1 MCHLR
6 KRLFDMKGVFKV
18 RKCVVFCWLSSGF
31 CFCHADFEQP
41 QKATN
46 ALISQAEI
54 SSCPPGSAV
63 NKNW

>member
-6 KRLFDMKGVFKV
+6 KRLFDMKGVLKV
-18 RKCVVFCWLSSGF
+18 SIFWLSSGF

-41 QKATN
+41 KKATN
-46 ALISQAEI
+46 AVISQAEI

-63 NKNW
+63 NKNHW